1 MRQRR
6 RRKKKY
12 VRQKIYVFA
21 GVLLF
26 FALIALII
34 PLRPKE
40 SAVEKRTLAKF
51 PKPTLETVWNG
62 EFFES
67 MNTWYADTFPF
78 RDWLIS
84 RNMKFRSAYGIQKTQ
99 IYGSMQASADNTKE
113 KKEKEKKVDTD
124 AEPADKKQDKTLKD
138 GTKQRAIEQI
148 QEQFG
153 AVYLAEDTAFS
164 LFGFSQ
170 DVTDDYYRSSE
181 CTGE

>member
-84 RNMKFRSAYGIQKTQ
+84 RNMKFRSEIG
-99 IYGSMQASADNTKE
+99 
-113 KKEKEKKVDTD
+113 
-124 AEPADKKQDKTLKD
+124 
-138 GTKQRAIEQI
+138 RAH
-148 QEQFG
+148 
-153 AVYLAEDTAFS
+153 V
-164 LFGFSQ
+164 
-170 DVTDDYYRSSE
+170 
-181 CTGE
+181 